1 MLKLPWWPAVQK
13 RTVQSFVLQ
22 GLDFIPRTA
31 GIAYE
36 VAGESKLVELFEKN
50 NPQRYEPAFYA
61 SVIRKWRSN
70 EVTNVL
76 RVRSMLQT
84 GVASSGRESPSS
96 KHGSAPTSR
105 STGCEA
111 APFPPVTRRRTRSK
125 SSRAAPAVVL
135 SFTAALNTRRWTGG
149 RTKTRVERGRR
160 HVKLRRRQRKE
171 LRVAQTRW
179 RKRHKAVYQTIHFSQ
194 LLLIRH
200 HDMRHKLVSMCQCC
214 SCPGSETKQSAFK
227 HRQPSLLPKNT
238 PMNSSCGENS
248 TSEADERIQP
258 RGAR

>member
-1 MLKLPWWPAVQK
+1 MYRGLDMLKLPWWPAVQK

-84 GVASSGRESPSS
+84 GVASSGQGIAEFEARQRADIA
-96 KHGSAPTSR
+96 KHGLRGCALSSCDKTENTVKEFAGCSGCR
-105 STGCEA
+105 SVVYCCLEHQALDWRAHKNACREREA
-111 APFPPVTRRRTRSK
+111 ARQ
-125 SSRAAPAVVL
+125 AAEEAEEGTEGSTDTVAE
-135 SFTAALNTRRWTGG
+135 AA
-149 RTKTRVERGRR
+149 
-160 HVKLRRRQRKE
+160 
-171 LRVAQTRW
+171 
-179 RKRHKAVYQTIHFSQ
+179 
-194 LLLIRH
+194 
-200 HDMRHKLVSMCQCC
+200 
-214 SCPGSETKQSAFK
+214 
-227 HRQPSLLPKNT
+227 
-238 PMNSSCGENS
+238 
-248 TSEADERIQP
+248 
-258 RGAR
+258 